1 MQRLVSSLSRPLA
14 PTGLGSREAWEVPGA
29 QNGAHSSWRQPWA
42 VGPEG
47 KSSAQNACCGLA
59 LRFTPSHP
67 KRTQQG
73 RRFSRNTPAAG
84 AAHAGQGRSRLEHR
98 LQRSAGG
105 RGRAPP
111 QRVCALLG
119 NLIIGTLPEAIPANT
134 DWAAVLRPQA
144 DLLTAWGC
152 LLGGRLAA
160 PSPQPATLGCPLG
173 LAVSTES
180 PVLCSKPRGQEPP
193 AAGLQTA
200 PPPPLISPSF
210 IPSFQNGRHSGSM
223 PGLNEQVGG

>member
-1 MQRLVSSLSRPLA
+1 MGGARGPERGTLILATALGGGTRGQGIGSKCVLRARPAIHPIPPKADAAGTEVLEKHS
-14 PTGLGSREAWEVPGA
+14 GSRG
-29 QNGAHSSWRQPWA
+29 GAHRA
-42 VGPEG
+42 
-47 KSSAQNACCGLA
+47 
-59 LRFTPSHP
+59 
-67 KRTQQG
+67 
-73 RRFSRNTPAAG
+73 
-84 AAHAGQGRSRLEHR
+84 GRSRLEHR

-119 NLIIGTLPEAIPANT
+119 NLIVGTLPEAIPANT

-152 LLGGRLAA
+152 LLGGLLAA

-200 PPPPLISPSF
+200 PPTPLISPSF